1 MHRFR
6 PRFPSVLVYSF
17 ATMNKKIVL
26 GCLGAVVVVVIAGS
40 IAGYFYVYR
49 PARQYIQSFADVGK
63 IGEMDSEVQNKAAFT
78 TPEDSLLTE
87 DEVTRFVEVQR
98 AITSQLGAHLENLK
112 QKYNSVSGEG
122 SQNPGIAEFITFWK
136 DFSGTILKAKQIQV
150 EALNSANFSLDEY
163 RWVRSSFYQ
172 ALGAKFVSLNLD
184 RALTAIKEQN
194 PDLLKGDQAGAEQL
208 APEQNQKLV
217 EPYTQEAQN
226 WIAYAWLG
234 L

>member
-1 MHRFR
+1 MSWCCCRGCDCRFDR
-6 PRFPSVLVYSF
+6 GLLLRIPPSQAIHPEFRRCRQDRRNGLRSPEQGGF
-17 ATMNKKIVL
+17 HN
-26 GCLGAVVVVVIAGS
+26 AGRL
-40 IAGYFYVYR
+40 A
-49 PARQYIQSFADVGK
+49 ADG
-63 IGEMDSEVQNKAAFT
+63 
-78 TPEDSLLTE
+78 
-87 DEVTRFVEVQR
+87 VTRFVEVQR

-194 PDLLKGDQAGAEQL
+194 PDLLKGDQADAEQL